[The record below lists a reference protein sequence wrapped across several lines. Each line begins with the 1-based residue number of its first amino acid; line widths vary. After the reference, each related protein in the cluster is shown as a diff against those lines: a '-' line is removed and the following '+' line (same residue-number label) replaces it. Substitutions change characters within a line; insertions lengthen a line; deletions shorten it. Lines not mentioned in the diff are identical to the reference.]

1 MRACRGVSALFS
13 APADLP
19 NSSYKTRHGAEE
31 GSLLYERDRISNSH
45 SMIDGTLDQA
55 YATRGSLAAQ
65 RGVLQQTT
73 ARLRSSAAQVPG
85 LNTLITRIN
94 RRRRRDSVIMGL
106 LIGAC
111 TLLLL
116 WWISR

>member
-45 SMIDGTLDQA
+45 SMIDGTLE
-55 YATRGSLAAQ
+55 Y
-65 RGVLQQTT
+65 
-73 ARLRSSAAQVPG
+73 
-85 LNTLITRIN
+85 
-94 RRRRRDSVIMGL
+94 VISP
-106 LIGAC
+106 A
-111 TLLLL
+111 LLLL
-116 WWISR
+116 ALTSAVLSQSSIRHTRLPRCPAWRAAADDGAAALLGGPGTRAQHAHHAHQPPAKAR